1 MIIDHSMMETK
12 ISRKTVRK
20 SLAHIYGKIE
30 GIEESGARVL
40 GKNIFNFFSCFLKED
55 FTSGGEGEISLSKGD
70 RLNVIMRE
78 PTGWWLVE
86 NYETSESGW
95 VPASYVRE

>member
-40 GKNIFNFFSCFLKED
+40 GKNIVNFFSCFLKR
-55 FTSGGEGEISLSKGD
+55 GLHKRRRRGD
-70 RLNVIMRE
+70 VAEQRR
-78 PTGWWLVE
+78 PTKRNNARTDWLV
-86 NYETSESGW
+86 
-95 VPASYVRE
+95 AR